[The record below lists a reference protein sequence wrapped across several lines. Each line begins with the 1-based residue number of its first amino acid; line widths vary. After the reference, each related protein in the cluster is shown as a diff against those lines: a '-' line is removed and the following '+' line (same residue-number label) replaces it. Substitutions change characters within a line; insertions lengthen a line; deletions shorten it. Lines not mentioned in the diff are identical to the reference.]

1 MKRFNL
7 RSISLVILAML
18 LLFFLSFSTSD
29 RCIRKTDMPT
39 ARMGQSLSVVD
50 GQIYVI
56 GGYPVANAPGM
67 QIVEVYDPGTDSW
80 STKAPM
86 PTGRRQHATSV
97 VDGKIYAI
105 GGYVN
110 VRQPGLSVVEK
121 YNPDTDTWTR
131 RAYMLTPRFSP
142 ATGALN
148 GKIYAIGGSIGYEV
162 QSMVEI
168 YDPASDK
175 WSYGTSLPAPRAA
188 ASCVVGGSIYFI
200 GGSLTIKPPHPAVA
214 WVEEYTP
221 AQ

>member
-7 RSISLVILAML
+7 RSISLAILAML

-105 GGYVN
+105 GG
-110 VRQPGLSVVEK
+110 
-121 YNPDTDTWTR
+121 
-131 RAYMLTPRFSP
+131 
-142 ATGALN
+142 
-148 GKIYAIGGSIGYEV
+148 SIGYEV

-188 ASCVVGGSIYFI
+188 ATCVVGGSIYFI
-200 GGSLTIKPPHPAVA
+200 GRSLTIKPPHPAVA